1 MGALF
6 GVSLQGGNGILATDE
21 ALAPIVDLDKLLSA
35 VMAPLHAV
43 LSHWDMAG
51 AATEPAMSVARD
63 EFLAP
68 HDLSL
73 ETAVC
78 FWNR

>member
-6 GVSLQGGNGILATDE
+6 GVSLQGGNAILATDE

-51 AATEPAMSVARD
+51 PRPNQ
-63 EFLAP
+63 LCLWP
-68 HDLSL
+68 
-73 ETAVC
+73 ETSS
-78 FWNR
+78 WHRTI